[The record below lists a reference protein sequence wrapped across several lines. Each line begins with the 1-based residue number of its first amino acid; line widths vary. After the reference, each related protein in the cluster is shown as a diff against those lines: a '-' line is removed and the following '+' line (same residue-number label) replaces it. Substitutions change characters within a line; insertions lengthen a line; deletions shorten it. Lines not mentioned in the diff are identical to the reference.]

1 MPLRLPREDGP
12 LQEAVEKLNF
22 EWFASLVG
30 FSASL
35 AVSELK
41 SKVGVIDHGRLEVP
55 GGVIHGGIQTRMIG
69 ILGLKAAIRLGFLR
83 FSFEAIDTSGDI
95 TPVCILYKVKYF
107 FDQLNVGL

>member
-30 FSASL
+30 LSASL
-35 AVSELK
+35 AVSLLK
-41 SKVGVIDHGRLEVP
+41 TKVGVIDHGRLEVP
-55 GGVIHGGIQTRMIG
+55 GVIHGGIQTRMIG
-69 ILGLKAAIRLGFLR
+69 ILGLKAVAIRLGFLR
-83 FSFEAIDTSGDI
+83 FLFEAIDTSGDI

-107 FDQLNVGL
+107 SLTS

>member
-1 MPLRLPREDGP
+1 M
-12 LQEAVEKLNF
+12 
-22 EWFASLVG
+22 G
-30 FSASL
+30 FYASL

-55 GGVIHGGIQTRMIG
+55 GVIHGGIQTSMIR
-69 ILGLKAAIRLGFLR
+69 ILGLKAVAIRLGFLW

-107 FDQLNVGL
+107 F